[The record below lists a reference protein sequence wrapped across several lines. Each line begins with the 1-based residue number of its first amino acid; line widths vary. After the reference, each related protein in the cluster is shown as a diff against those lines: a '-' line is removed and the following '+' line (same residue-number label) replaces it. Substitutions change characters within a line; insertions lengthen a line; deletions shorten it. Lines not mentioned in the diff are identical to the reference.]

1 MESDEG
7 TPGGSR
13 RPKVLTV
20 FLVVLGIL
28 WGVSYFQIRDLK
40 EELTQIAE
48 DKIREYAGQEEGDT
62 LEVAVPVV
70 TVSKQFILFGKTTG
84 KIAMYM
90 RPIGDAHAE
99 EHEELKDFVIT
110 NQDALYDLIFSERL
124 DESEIQELLHFG
136 GHGGSL
142 AKEDNLDWAPF
153 VARVRERQDELP
165 GSVQSGL
172 DLLKTAHD
180 W

>member
-1 MESDEG
+1 MENE
-7 TPGGSR
+7 R
-13 RPKVLTV
+13 L
-20 FLVVLGIL
+20 I
-28 WGVSYFQIRDLK
+28 
-40 EELTQIAE
+40 
-48 DKIREYAGQEEGDT
+48 DKIRSRLDIAPQDPQDMIYKKYHQ
-62 LEVAVPVV
+62 L
-70 TVSKQFILFGKTTG
+70 KKTPSG
-84 KIAMYM
+84 Y
-90 RPIGDAHAE
+90 RHAE

-165 GSVQSGL
+165 ESVQSGL